1 MGTDGA
7 LKRLHGPMKLFGMHD
22 AVSGTLFPS
31 PGGTP
36 EYRERELGICHR
48 VRRATTKTREKE
60 ARLRF
65 ATGLRGC
72 VSTSGTLSGSFQQIR
87 QLLQGGGPAHV
98 VALHAFNIRKAFM
111 NQSDFGAARVGLE
124 LKSQVGLMLLVFP
137 HP

>member
-31 PGGTP
+31 PGTP
-36 EYRERELGICHR
+36 EYRESEQGICHR

-72 VSTSGTLSGSFQQIR
+72 VSTSGALSGSFQQGC
-87 QLLQGGGPAHV
+87 QLLQRGGPAHV
-98 VALHAFNIRKAFM
+98 VALHAFTIRKAFV
-111 NQSDFGAARVGLE
+111 NQRDFGATRVWFELE
-124 LKSQVGLMLLVFP
+124 SQV
-137 HP
+137 